1 MVKVPDWD
9 QFKSSAPLPKPGPLP
24 IENWTKEELIKI
36 MMTITNMA
44 LIKMA
49 QIQMA
54 LIKIALIKMTLK
66 IMALMTMN
74 ITLMK
79 NYHQNHN
86 PYKRKVT
93 DK

>member
-9 QFKSSAPLPKPGPLP
+9 QFKSSAPLPKPGPLS
-24 IENWTKEELIKI
+24 IEHWIKEELIKI
-36 MMTITNMA
+36 MMTIMNMA

-54 LIKIALIKMTLK
+54 LIKMASMKMKLK
-66 IMALMTMN
+66 KLALMKMN

-79 NYHQNHN
+79 N
-86 PYKRKVT
+86 
-93 DK
+93 